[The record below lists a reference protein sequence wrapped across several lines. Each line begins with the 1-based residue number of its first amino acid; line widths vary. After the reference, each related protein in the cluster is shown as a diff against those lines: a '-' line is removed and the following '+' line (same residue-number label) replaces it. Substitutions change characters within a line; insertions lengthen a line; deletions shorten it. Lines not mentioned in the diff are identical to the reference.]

1 MKLMTLLNTFL
12 TIVLTGRPI
21 LAPPTRLLTSRSQ
34 PAGRA
39 NTGPVTGL
47 ALGEVL
53 TGTDAVAATAVG
65 VDGAGTVAV
74 ISGVARLADTLPSP
88 RVTPLVQFLIILYFS
103 TVQDASTK
111 QNFYDY
117 DFRIDGWAGWQWAKS
132 MFPTMK

>member
-1 MKLMTLLNTFL
+1 M
-12 TIVLTGRPI
+12 
-21 LAPPTRLLTSRSQ
+21 
-34 PAGRA
+34 
-39 NTGPVTGL
+39 
-47 ALGEVL
+47 GEVL
-53 TGTDAVAATAVG
+53 AGADAVAAAPVG

-117 DFRIDGWAGWQWAKS
+117 DFRIDGWAGLVWTKT
-132 MFPTMK
+132 MFPTIKYFSETLASWAGARGDCRKGAE